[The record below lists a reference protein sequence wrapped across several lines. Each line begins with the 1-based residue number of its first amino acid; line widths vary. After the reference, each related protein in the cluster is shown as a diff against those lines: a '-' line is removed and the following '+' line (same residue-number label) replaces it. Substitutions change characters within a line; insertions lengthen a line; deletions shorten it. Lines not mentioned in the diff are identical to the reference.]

1 MIEVK
6 TAELTGPVLDWA
18 VGIVVYGKVYVYP
31 DGGLCP
37 PEGTIS
43 LNEDD
48 GTLWTNIG
56 EFHHGDQWTPSTDWD
71 QGGPMIASH
80 QVNLHSPQ
88 TSDDCWAAWVTIRG
102 KDFCQGGWQ
111 PLVAACR
118 AIVAAKLGDVVSVPA
133 ELI

>member
-6 TAELTGPVLDWA
+6 TADLIGPALDWA
-18 VGIVVYGKVYVYP
+18 LAKAEDMRQHTPADLKYTYWYAGERCI
-31 DGGLCP
+31 
-37 PEGTIS
+37 GTHWS
-43 LNEDD
+43 
-48 GTLWTNIG
+48 
-56 EFHHGDQWTPSTDWD
+56 PSTNWS
-71 QGGPMIASH
+71 QGGPLIASH

-118 AIVAAKLGDVVSVPA
+118 AIVAAKLGDVVSVPT